1 MRQAL
6 LISLSAIALLL
17 AAACGG
23 DGSED
28 ERIADII
35 QRMVVAARASDT
47 GAVEHFPGE
56 LPDGLPA
63 EPPLYLGAKLIGSTR
78 ILAPALVTEQEDGV
92 DADESSQT
100 ALYFIVLDTA
110 DDRERVS
117 DFYRAELDKDPWQ
130 LDSSA
135 STQELDRLDFSN
147 MSDADI
153 GGIVQ
158 IVAAEDGE
166 GTSIFISVQDAGA
179 LVEGGP
185 AFEPGASISLPRS
198 FPEGVPGYPD
208 AIVTSTAFQR
218 SADSENFLLIFIT
231 IDSPEAVIA
240 FYQDALAEM
249 GWAVEKRNAA
259 GTELRLH
266 FEDEAGEIE
275 GDLVVDRLL
284 EDADYA
290 EVDLRLQVRIDQE
303 AADEPTVT
311 PEPTAEAE

>member
-23 DGSED
+23 DGNED

-47 GAVEHFPGE
+47 GAVDNFPGE

-63 EPPLYLGAKLIGSTR
+63 QPPLYLGAKLIGSTR
-78 ILAPALVTEQEDGV
+78 ILAPAPVTDEEDSV
-92 DADESSQT
+92 DAEQSALT

-110 DDRERVS
+110 DSRDRVS
-117 DFYRAELDKDPWQ
+117 DFYRAELDADPWQ
-130 LDSSA
+130 LDSWA

-147 MSDADI
+147 RSDADI

-158 IVAAEDGE
+158 IVPADDGE
-166 GTSIFISVQDAGA
+166 GVTIFISIQDAGA
-179 LVEGGP
+179 QVEDDAP
-185 AFEPGASISLPRS
+185 FEPGEGLQIPRS
-198 FPEGVPGYPD
+198 FPEAVTEYSD

-218 SADSENFLLIFIT
+218 AVDSENFLLIFIT
-231 IDSPEAVIA
+231 TDSPATVVA
-240 FYQDALAEM
+240 FYQSALTEL
-249 GWAVEKRNAA
+249 GWTVEEREPAA
-259 GTELRLH
+259 NELRLH
-266 FEDEAGEIE
+266 FEDEAGDIE
-275 GDLVVDRLL
+275 GDLIVDRLL
-284 EDADYA
+284 EDADYT
-290 EVDLRLQVRIDQE
+290 EVDLRLQVRLAQE
-303 AADEPTVT
+303 PAAT